1 MVDTNLIIVMVI
13 VAVAAVCIYG
23 VERYT
28 RNKSIDWPDAAKI
41 GAISGAGAGGLVF
54 ALGGSSEVLDLATAA
69 ASSAA
74 SAASTAAGDMFVG
87 KPSF

>member
-1 MVDTNLIIVMVI
+1 MVDTNLIVVMVI
-13 VAVAAVCIYG
+13 VAVTAICIYA

-28 RNKSIDWPDAAKI
+28 RSKPIEWPDAAKI

-54 ALGGSSEVLDLATAA
+54 ALGGSSDVLELASAA

-74 SAASTAAGDMFVG
+74 SVASTAAGDMFVG